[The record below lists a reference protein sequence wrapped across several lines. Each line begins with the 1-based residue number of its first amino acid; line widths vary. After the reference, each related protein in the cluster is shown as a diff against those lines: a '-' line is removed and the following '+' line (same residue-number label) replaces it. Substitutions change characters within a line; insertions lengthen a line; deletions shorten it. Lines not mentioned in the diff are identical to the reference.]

1 MSSSPPRASALEVRN
16 LSCSFSGLQAVRD
29 LSLTLE
35 PGSFVGL
42 IGPNGAGKT
51 TLLECIS
58 GHNRKYA
65 GRVFLEGRETTM
77 WPPHKIGGM
86 GVIRTFQVA
95 RPFAKLTILSN
106 LMTGPR
112 HQKGEALI
120 PAILGNWHSEQREH
134 LRTAWS
140 WLRRFELEDAANSYG
155 GELSGGQERLAEL
168 SRAMMAEPTML
179 LLDEPFAGVSPVNR
193 MRLAEYLKKVSQER
207 SLTVLM
213 VEHRLEFIE
222 RLCSRVL
229 VMAEGEII
237 ADGDMSEIRR
247 DKRVLEAYLGV
258 V

>member
-1 MSSSPPRASALEVRN
+1 MSSETNQAALEVRN
-16 LSCSFSGLQAVRD
+16 LSCSFSGLQAVRNV
-29 LSLTLE
+29 SFNVE
-35 PGSFVGL
+35 PGTFVGL

-51 TLLECIS
+51 TLLECVS
-58 GHNRKYA
+58 GHNRNHG
-65 GRVFLEGRETTM
+65 GRVFLGGNETTK
-77 WPPHKIGGM
+77 WPPHKIGSL

-112 HQKGEALI
+112 NQKGETLL
-120 PAILGNWHSEQREH
+120 PAILGGWRQEQREF
-134 LRTAWS
+134 LQGAWS

-168 SRAMMAEPTML
+168 SRAMMAEPTTL

-193 MRLAEYLKKVSQER
+193 LRLAEYLQKISHER

-222 RLCSRVL
+222 KLCSRVL

-237 ADGDMSEIRR
+237 ADGGMTEIRR

-258 V
+258 A

>member
-1 MSSSPPRASALEVRN
+1 MSSDPSRASGVDVRN
-16 LSCSFSGLQAVRD
+16 LSCSFGGLQAVRNV
-29 LSLTLE
+29 SINVE
-35 PGSFVGL
+35 PGTFVGL

-51 TLLECIS
+51 TLLECVS
-58 GHNRKYA
+58 GHNRTYA
-65 GRVFLEGRETTM
+65 GRVFLEGVETTK
-77 WPPHKIGGM
+77 WPPHKIGSL

-112 HQKGEALI
+112 NQKGEGLVS
-120 PAILGNWHSEQREH
+120 AILGNWRHEQRE
-134 LRTAWS
+134 LLQGASS

-193 MRLAEYLKKVSQER
+193 LRLAEYLKKVSQER

-222 RLCSRVL
+222 KLCSRVL